1 MAATQALSSS
11 QFAVPDAPKGISSP
25 PRQMES
31 DNGIV
36 PLSGKTNSSASA
48 RTAWATSSMRR
59 GGTPLPY
66 SSKTGG
72 SVYNFE

>member
-1 MAATQALSSS
+1 MAATGALSSS

-25 PRQMES
+25 PRQMDGE
-31 DNGIV
+31 NGIV
-36 PLSGKTNSSASA
+36 SLSGQTNSSSSA
-48 RTAWATSSMRR
+48 RTAWTTSSMRR

-72 SVYNFE
+72 SVYKFE

>member
-1 MAATQALSSS
+1 MAATGALSSS
-11 QFAVPDAPKGISSP
+11 QFAVPATPKGISSP
-25 PRQMES
+25 PRQMDGE
-31 DNGIV
+31 NGIV
-36 PLSGKTNSSASA
+36 SLSGKTNSSASA
-48 RTAWATSSMRR
+48 RTAWTTSSMRR